1 MTKTLTCK
9 VCGAE
14 KEISEFR
21 GDRRAKLGVIHT
33 CKTCRNEQDAQS
45 GETVRRR
52 YRSVKKR
59 AKRFG
64 VIDTLEF
71 SEYVDVFFSDK
82 CSYCGTELNDDNRSV
97 DHVYPMSAGFANGDV
112 NIVPCCRKCNERKGT
127 MHVYD
132 FYQASDKF
140 TDELFR
146 KFVRSFTERL
156 INRGLT
162 EREVDIMIENFR
174 KEAEEMRRLAA
185 NETKK
190 EEAKN
195 SAVKSDDCRAVA
207 VGGCAVG
214 I

>member
-1 MTKTLTCK
+1 MTKTLICK

-14 KEISEFR
+14 KPLSEFR
-21 GDRRAKLGVIHT
+21 GDRRTKLGVIHT
-33 CKTCRNEQDAQS
+33 CKACRRAQDAQS
-45 GETVRRR
+45 NELIRWR

-71 SEYVDVFFSDK
+71 NEYADVFSGDT
-82 CSYCGTELNDDNRSV
+82 CTYCGTELNDDNRSV
-97 DHVYPMSAGFANGDV
+97 DHVYPMSAGFANSRL
-112 NIVPCCRKCNERKGT
+112 NIVHCCRTCNDKKRT

-132 FYQASDKF
+132 FYKASDKF

-146 KFVRSFTERL
+146 KFVRTFTERL
-156 INRGLT
+156 INRPIS

-174 KEAEEMRRLAA
+174 KEAEEIRRIE

-190 EEAKN
+190 AG
-195 SAVKSDDCRAVA
+195 A
-207 VGGCAVG
+207 
-214 I
+214 